1 MRIELPIGVNY
12 ATSPKKAI
20 DVLEATARAHPEVL
34 REPAP
39 QAVFVGFGDSSIN
52 FELRAWTDEFGNA
65 IRIRTDLAAAVYDAI
80 KAAGMSFPFP
90 QREVR
95 LLSDSK
101 FDSPIVRANNPK
113 GQDGLDSSA
122 QGELPEKDRGK
133 SSG

>member
-65 IRIRTDLAAAVYDAI
+65 TRIRTDLAAAVYDAV

-95 LLSDSK
+95 LLGDSK
-101 FDSPIVRANNPK
+101 FDSPIARANNTNDAGWIRLK
-113 GQDGLDSSA
+113 RQ
-122 QGELPEKDRGK
+122 ERV
-133 SSG
+133 

>member
-65 IRIRTDLAAAVYDAI
+65 TRIRTDLAAAVYDAV

-95 LLSDSK
+95 LLGDSK
-101 FDSPIVRANNPK
+101 FDSPIARANNTTT
-113 GQDGLDSSA
+113 QDGLDSSA
-122 QGELPEKDRGK
+122 KRECELPQKD
-133 SSG
+133 